1 MHGLTLSTHS
11 ESTTYLERGGS
22 EVDLKGFAFEAGEV
36 SKGYTSRPVWLDIAK
51 LADHYRE
58 VLARRRTG
66 RRTRSCTSCEASGFS
81 GLKEF
86 PVRGRI

>member
-51 LADHYRE
+51 LADTTVRYSPAAALVAGRGPAHHARPAGFLCRF
-58 VLARRRTG
+58 LA
-66 RRTRSCTSCEASGFS
+66 
-81 GLKEF
+81 
-86 PVRGRI
+86 

>member
-58 VLARRRTG
+58 VLARRRLVAG
-66 RRTRSCTSCEASGFS
+66 RGPAHHARPAGF
-81 GLKEF
+81 LA
-86 PVRGRI
+86 